1 MSWFSRS
8 RLQSV
13 PLSRVMRQI
22 AHEHDNHVA
31 NYYNH
36 YHHSFSPFSPAF
48 DDLFFSRRGGS
59 NVLNKFF
66 RAIDSQ
72 FDQSNSQQQ
81 QSNKKDKH
89 REARDNANANTNS
102 TPTTNNLT
110 QSTAAV
116 KGSNTGSVQRYHN
129 PFSPSPFSSLWTPF
143 FSNFP
148 SHLNPILPTITL
160 NVYSTPSNYQIEA
173 ELPGVKK
180 EEIVITVEKG
190 TLTIEA
196 ERKEERDNRRK
207 NSSPSTKTSSANA
220 TQSTGNVNSTESNN
234 VADATATSG
243 AAAAA
248 AASSNSS
255 GTNGGR
261 IEAKNSTWTEN
272 EDEIEELHVESQYGK
287 VSRSISLPDD
297 AVFDNMTAK
306 YENGVIKI
314 EVPRK
319 QLPKDEKK
327 IVQLQ

>member
-8 RLQSV
+8 RIQSF

-31 NYYNH
+31 NYYNQ
-36 YHHSFSPFSPAF
+36 YHPSSFSPFSPAF

-72 FDQSNSQQQ
+72 FENPIYQHQQQ

-89 REARDNANANTNS
+89 REARDNANTSTVTSNNS
-102 TPTTNNLT
+102 S
-110 QSTAAV
+110 QSKAATV
-116 KGSNTGSVQRYHN
+116 KGSNTGSVQRYQN
-129 PFSPSPFSSLWTPF
+129 PFSPSPFSSLWSPF

-148 SHLNPILPTITL
+148 SHFNPILPSITL
-160 NVYSTPSNYQIEA
+160 NVYSTPTNYQIEA

-207 NSSPSTKTSSANA
+207 NVAPSTNTSIPNA
-220 TQSTGNVNSTESNN
+220 TQSTGNGNPMENN
-234 VADATATSG
+234 ASDATATS
-243 AAAAA
+243 AAA
-248 AASSNSS
+248 SNSS
-255 GTNGGR
+255 GSNGGSV
-261 IEAKNSTWTEN
+261 EAKNWNEN